1 MEDHE
6 RSKFPKFGVITVI
19 LVTGLSVF
27 ALSVLLERT
36 GKSGTRRAELCRSIV
51 PALHLEQA
59 PVEMIA
65 TELDD
70 EGDIVRIAYRLEAKG
85 RAGRRR
91 WMACTF
97 RHDESAF
104 GEPVLESIETD
115 TGTLGEGRLFVI
127 KRWWLEHQGLLDS
140 FGARQGTLDRVAA

>member
-1 MEDHE
+1 MNEHE
-6 RSKFPKFGVITVI
+6 RSTFPKVGVITVI

-27 ALSVLLERT
+27 ALSVLLDRS
-36 GKSGTRRAELCRSIV
+36 GKSGTRRAELCQSIV

-70 EGDIVRIAYRLEAKG
+70 DGDIVRIAYRLEAKG

-91 WMACTF
+91 WMACRFSPDT
-97 RHDESAF
+97 SAF
-104 GEPVLESIETD
+104 GEPVLEAVETD

-127 KRWWLEHQGLLDS
+127 KRWWLEHQGLLET
-140 FGARQGTLDRVAA
+140 FGERRGTLEEISA